1 MRESQPNIEPIMLS
15 SIDLERYIS
24 TIEFFEGPP
33 HYMTESRPSYAIE
46 NSRFTVTSLQL
57 LYRQFRANQEDTRL
71 MDMKTF

>member
-1 MRESQPNIEPIMLS
+1 MLN
-15 SIDLERYIS
+15 SIDLERVIN

-33 HYMTESRPSYAIE
+33 LYMTEARPNYSIE
-46 NSRFTVTSLQL
+46 QARFSVDSLSL